1 MKQKYIWI
9 VCIGLA
15 ASPLRA
21 QVRNASEAVPF
32 LKITPDARSA
42 GMGETGTAFADGA
55 FSFYHNAAAGLFSEA
70 KGELAYSYT
79 PWMREQ
85 LSGSALHTVSGYWKI
100 SDKQGVFAGFRHF
113 TAASTERMDEEGNAE
128 GSFTPRDWAL
138 DFGYSRQLRKNL
150 SLALT
155 CRYIRSDMGTSGGAE
170 AAGACAFDVG
180 IYYRHG
186 AAFLERA
193 LWAVGL
199 QIADVGSRIK
209 YAGTSYDLPARIKGG
224 GALYLPFTD
233 VHRLRCGLEA
243 GYQFRPS
250 GSDAFSLSAGAEYLF
265 FRYFALRGG
274 YCWGDKNKGIR
285 NSATLG
291 GGARWSRFAGDFS
304 WSLGEKDSMTRN
316 TYRITFAIGL
326 EGRNRK

>member
-1 MKQKYIWI
+1 MKQKYVWI

-21 QVRNASEAVPF
+21 QVRNVSEAVPF

-55 FSFYHNAAAGLFSEA
+55 FSFYHNAAAGLFSAA

-100 SDKQGVFAGFRHF
+100 RDKQGVFAAFRHF

-155 CRYIRSDMGTSGGAE
+155 CRYIRSDMGTSGGAG
-170 AAGACAFDVG
+170 AAGACAFDLG
-180 IYYRHG
+180 IYYRHE

-193 LWAVGL
+193 LWAVGV

-224 GALYLPFTD
+224 GPFICL
-233 VHRLRCGLEA
+233 LRMYTGCVVPWKRVISSSLRAAMHFRFPPGPNIFFSVISLCGAGIVGATKTKGYGIPLHWEA
-243 GYQFRPS
+243 VP
-250 GSDAFSLSAGAEYLF
+250 AGLV
-265 FRYFALRGG
+265 LRAIFPGR
-274 YCWGDKNKGIR
+274 WEIR
-285 NSATLG
+285 
-291 GGARWSRFAGDFS
+291 RV
-304 WSLGEKDSMTRN
+304 
-316 TYRITFAIGL
+316 
-326 EGRNRK
+326 